1 MYKEKAVERIEAL
14 SKINYDNAVD
24 YFNYHGIRNTEAEE
38 KIQRYAEKVQHYL
51 GHLPP

>member
-14 SKINYDNAVD
+14 SKINYANAVD
-24 YFNYHGIRNTEAEE
+24 YFNYHGIRNADAEE